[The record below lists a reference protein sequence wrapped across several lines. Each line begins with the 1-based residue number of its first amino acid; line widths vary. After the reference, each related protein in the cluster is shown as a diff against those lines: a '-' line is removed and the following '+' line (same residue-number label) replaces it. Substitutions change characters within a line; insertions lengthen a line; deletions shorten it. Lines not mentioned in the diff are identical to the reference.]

1 MLKQITGN
9 NMKHILYLLISI
21 FIITACSNDNTSL
34 DKLQSG
40 DLIFQTSTSM
50 QSIPIQ
56 LATKSKYSHVGM
68 VFKKGE
74 DLFVYEAVSPVQIV
88 DIDTYISRGKGSD
101 YVVKRLKNAD
111 EVITDQVLKKM
122 ESLAKKELGK
132 GYDIYF
138 NWSDSKMYCSEYIWK
153 IYKKATGLEIGK
165 LRPLKDFDLTSET
178 LQRILKERYGNNIPY
193 NEKMISP
200 GDMFNSELLVEVK

>member
-1 MLKQITGN
+1 
-9 NMKHILYLLISI
+9 MKHILYILISL
-21 FIITACSNDNTSL
+21 FIITACSNNNISL

-40 DLIFQTSTSM
+40 DLIFQTSTSR
-50 QSIPIQ
+50 QSVPIQ

-68 VFKKGE
+68 VFKKDGE
-74 DLFVYEAVSPVQIV
+74 LFVYEAVSPVQIV
-88 DIDTYISRGKGSD
+88 DIDTYINRGKGSD

-111 EVITDQVLKKM
+111 KVITDNVLKKM

-132 GYDIYF
+132 GYDMYF
-138 NWSDSKMYCSEYIWK
+138 NWSDSKMFCSEYLWK